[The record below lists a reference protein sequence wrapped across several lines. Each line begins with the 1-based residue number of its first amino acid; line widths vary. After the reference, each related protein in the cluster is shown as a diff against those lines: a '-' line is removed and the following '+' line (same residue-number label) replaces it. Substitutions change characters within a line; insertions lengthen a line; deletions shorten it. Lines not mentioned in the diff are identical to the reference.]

1 MNACCL
7 FFPLVIGEP
16 VLYLEHVGGD
26 WLQLGGH
33 RQLWLNG
40 DVDHGVVPA
49 CLPEREVLVGVPL
62 VDVPGQVGEELGE
75 CQCLHRLQGDRVDTR
90 GEDNVIRGA
99 CRFGPATFPQGGLDQ
114 MLHCIIIKRRQCT
127 ICVIIHLAL

>member
-7 FFPLVIGEP
+7 FFPLVIREP

-33 RQLWLNG
+33 RQLWLDG
-40 DVDHGVVPA
+40 DVDHGVVSA

-62 VDVPGQVGEELGE
+62 VDVPGQVGEELGDVV
-75 CQCLHRLQGDRVDTR
+75 GDWGR
-90 GEDNVIRGA
+90 GEVCEGEVGLLVVDLRGDSDVNVS
-99 CRFGPATFPQGGLDQ
+99 PQ
-114 MLHCIIIKRRQCT
+114 
-127 ICVIIHLAL
+127 